1 MIRARKTAE
10 PARAAPGRADESEDA
25 LEILRSVR
33 RIEIKS
39 RRIVQEL
46 FSGSYHAVFKGRGI
60 EFSEVREY
68 VPGDDVRSIDWNVTA
83 RMDRPFIKQYHEER
97 ERSVVFLVDRS
108 GSTRFGSG
116 ARSVAWIAAETT
128 ALLALSAASN
138 QDKVGLLLFSDRL
151 EQWVPPRK
159 GRSHILRIVREV
171 LFHRSV
177 GMGTRLS
184 EALERASRTVRRRSL
199 IFLISDFLQDEEYE
213 SALAVAARKH
223 EVVPVVLVDP
233 REEDLPPI
241 GLIETCD
248 LETGERRLVDTSNA
262 GVRKTFAAAV
272 AARRARREAIFRR
285 AAVEGVELRVDED
298 IVPPLMAYF
307 RKRERRRAAGR

>member
-1 MIRARKTAE
+1 MKRSARKADPVPIT
-10 PARAAPGRADESEDA
+10 RATESEDA

-39 RRIVQEL
+39 RRVVQEL

-116 ARSVAWIAAETT
+116 ARSVAQVAAETT

-159 GRSHILRIVREV
+159 GRSHVLRIVREV
-171 LFHRSV
+171 LFHQSV
-177 GMGTRLS
+177 GTGTRIAD
-184 EALERASRTVRRRSL
+184 ALERASRTVRRRSL
-199 IFLISDFLQDEEYE
+199 IFLISDFLQDTGYE
-213 SALAVAARKH
+213 SALSIAARKH
-223 EVVPVVLVDP
+223 EVIPVVLIDP
-233 REEDLPPI
+233 RAEDLPPI
-241 GLIETCD
+241 GIVETSD
-248 LETGERRLVDTSNA
+248 LETGARRIIDASDPKIRSA
-262 GVRKTFAAAV
+262 FASQV
-272 AARRARREAIFRR
+272 RARRETRQAIFRR
-285 AAVEGVELRVDED
+285 VAVEGVELRMDAD
-298 IVPPLMAYF
+298 IVPPLLAYF
-307 RKRERRRAAGR
+307 RKRERWRAAGH